1 MSRASF
7 TNNRSASLRD
17 GPAQPH
23 SAILQFSLSLALRRG
38 NNGIKFMRP
47 STILTDAVGP
57 PLGRPSKN
65 SALQRYHGGSL
76 ARADQRRDVRGH
88 AREGERLS
96 RPGTFAKDCGAP

>member
-7 TNNRSASLRD
+7 TNNRSASRRD

-47 STILTDAVGP
+47 STILTE
-57 PLGRPSKN
+57 
-65 SALQRYHGGSL
+65 SACAQLREHDPDFTLGSL
-76 ARADQRRDVRGH
+76 I
-88 AREGERLS
+88 
-96 RPGTFAKDCGAP
+96 P